1 MELDGLIS
9 ALIAG
14 VIIGA
19 LGRLVVPRSGN
30 LGCLLTILIGIVG
43 AAIGLAI
50 GAYVDAGFWLTLVF
64 QVVVAAVL
72 VSLFSLGRRR

>member
-1 MELDGLIS
+1 MELTGLVS
-9 ALIAG
+9 ALVAG
-14 VIIGA
+14 IIIGA
-19 LGRLVVPRSGN
+19 LGRLIVPGQNN

-50 GAYVDAGFWLTLVF
+50 GAGVGAGFWLTVVF

-72 VSLFSLGRRR
+72 VSLFSISRR